1 MTNKPF
7 SPEEHFR
14 ISPGHTL
21 CIIEE
26 YVGPGGD
33 VVVPEEIGGLTVCR
47 IQDITAPGWYS
58 PFSSRP
64 VTSVTLPRTITNLDE
79 AAFTYCPT
87 LQDVFIPAELTEM
100 YDNPFRGS
108 DAMQTF
114 HVEEGNPVFCV
125 IDGALYRRDPMTLVA
140 WPAARAVDVVIP
152 EGVEAIGDRA
162 FYWQKELRSIQLP
175 ESLRNIGEDAFFGC
189 RALTAVRIPDSVACI
204 DRYAFQDCTSLI
216 TLDLGKGVS
225 CISDAAFSGCKALTS
240 VCVPDSVTDIDPD
253 AFEDCPALTLRVH
266 AGSYAH
272 QYAIDNG
279 IPFELL

>member
-14 ISPGHTL
+14 VSPCSTHCT
-21 CIIEE
+21 IEK

-33 VVVPEEIGGLTVCR
+33 VVIPEEIGGLPVR
-47 IQDITAPGWYS
+47 GILDIAGPWVS
-58 PFSSRP
+58 VFHNKP
-64 VTSVTLPRTITNLDE
+64 VTSVTLPRTIHSLCE
-79 AAFTYCPT
+79 AAFIACRT
-87 LQDVFIPAELTEM
+87 LQEVFIPATLTEM
-100 YDNPFRGS
+100 QDNPFRWS
-108 DAMQTF
+108 RAMTAF
-114 HVEEGNPVFCV
+114 HVDEDNPVFCA
-125 IDGALYRRDPMTLVA
+125 IDGALYRRDPLTLIA

-152 EGVEAIGDRA
+152 EGVEMIGDRA
-162 FYWQKELRSIQLP
+162 FCMQKELRSIQLP

-204 DRYAFQDCTSLI
+204 GSYAFEDCTSLI

-225 CISDAAFSGCKALTS
+225 CISDGAFDGCEALTS

-253 AFEDCPALTLRVH
+253 AFERCPNLTLRVH
-266 AGSYAH
+266 AGSYTH
-272 QYAIDNG
+272 QYAIDHG